1 MACSDTVVQY
11 ASSGSNTQTTLIP
24 SGTNGAP
31 GATDCVTTNTFSN
44 CFNVY
49 NGSDYRF
56 VGATGNGI
64 GSGAMNSVALL
75 VRSLESGNYV
85 YAQSAAMMAGYANDG
100 TICNPI
106 NNSGAGCWGY
116 YLPSQ
121 YEASLVANNYSTIN
135 SKIVSNCPSANS
147 QQISTLDYF
156 TSTEK
161 TVASAAAGGGGVN
174 PQQSSQMYKIYYS
187 TGFVTT
193 ALKSESH
200 LVRAVRAF

>member
-1 MACSDTVVQY
+1 MACSDTVVYY
-11 ASSGSNTQTTLIP
+11 ASSGSATQTRLIP
-24 SGTNGAP
+24 SGANGQSGSP
-31 GATDCVTTNTFSN
+31 ICTTTNVQSN

-49 NGSDYRF
+49 DGTDYNF

-75 VRSLESGNYV
+75 IGSIASGNYV

-100 TICNPI
+100 TICNPP
-106 NNSGAGCWGY
+106 NNSTSHCWGY

-147 QQISTLDYF
+147 QQIGGQMYY

-161 TVASAAAGGGGVN
+161 TIASATSGGN
-174 PQQSSQMYKIYYS
+174 SQPSYWVYSIIYY
-187 TGFVTT
+187 TGAVSITT
-193 ALKSESH
+193 KSIH
-200 LVRAVRAF
+200 LPVRAVRAF